1 MKPSSPASKKRKLV
15 IKFNTKKRMQQQES
29 KVDEEAPSAE
39 GDYESKQNADMIEC
53 SKIAK
58 VLMPPAEEVKEAAA
72 DSLIDGRNPAVG
84 AASSRSDDDG
94 SNYGKTLNSAGT
106 SASASPVP
114 PESGSA
120 ADDGK
125 AYSMARSGRK
135 AAKRAAEKIAVKK
148 HKPKKDEKNKMAEED
163 PWVQCDRCHKW
174 RHLPETVN
182 VESLPEHWF
191 CELNIY
197 DSRRNNCEAAEQ
209 TPKEVAKEKKR
220 AKKLAIMKLQFEHAQ
235 AAAEEVQEG
244 TKSKNKIGGRST
256 SPKNGSDKETEF
268 GVPEE
273 EAVLGDSIDAKGE
286 SITDDIFKSK
296 AKRGRP
302 RRDEKDKP
310 GKNKDEPVD
319 ETKKQEWVQCEK
331 CEKWRRLPPRISAE
345 DLPDVWFCS
354 MNTWDIHLA
363 TCTAIEDKHEASPVR
378 TAQYSEQ
385 SQIPTSFPSSGKLS
399 YRSLIFG
406 SGRIK
411 KNISERMRAQ
421 ESLFSTQDH
430 NDADMSMPPTVA
442 YANSKVFFNKSL
454 PKTTSY
460 DDEGAP
466 PPTSVFDIL
475 PYSRV
480 WQELN
485 NHAPI
490 FNAQNMV
497 AYNAV
502 GFENTF
508 CNADG
513 SMDQEAVDTLKA
525 MVYFSLGSNT
535 LVSHK
540 ILLDI
545 QCQDWD
551 VPPHWMELRLFCTI
565 EIITF
570 ILDELIKDGLVEV
583 ICESQSSN
591 LENAFYRRRLAQ
603 DVVGRH

>member
-1 MKPSSPASKKRKLV
+1 
-15 IKFNTKKRMQQQES
+15 MQQQES
-29 KVDEEAPSAE
+29 KVDEATAPTAE
-39 GDYESKQNADMIEC
+39 GDNESKQNADMIEC
-53 SKIAK
+53 SNMAK
-58 VLMPPAEEVKEAAA
+58 ELLPPAETVMEAAA
-72 DSLIDGRNPAVG
+72 DFFIGDRAT
-84 AASSRSDDDG
+84 SSKSDDDG
-94 SNYGKTLNSAGT
+94 SNYDKMLNSAGT
-106 SASASPVP
+106 SASTSPVP

-120 ADDGK
+120 ADDDK

-148 HKPKKDEKNKMAEED
+148 HKPKKDEKNKKAEED

-182 VESLPEHWF
+182 IESLPEHWF
-191 CELNIY
+191 CELNVY
-197 DSRRNNCEAAEQ
+197 DSKRNNCEAVEQ

-235 AAAEEVQEG
+235 AAAEEVVQEE
-244 TKSKNKIGGRST
+244 TKPKNKTGGRST

-268 GVPEE
+268 SVPEE
-273 EAVLGDSIDAKGE
+273 EPVLEDSIDAKGK
-286 SITDDIFKSK
+286 SITDDDEDVNTTPAFKSK

-302 RRDEKDKP
+302 RRDDKEKP
-310 GKNKDEPVD
+310 CKNKDEPVE

-363 TCTAIEDKHEASPVR
+363 TCTAVEDKHEASPAR

-421 ESLFSTQDH
+421 ESLFSTQDQ
-430 NDADMSMPPTVA
+430 NDADMSIPPTVA

-454 PKTTSY
+454 HKTTSY
-460 DDEGAP
+460 DDGGAP
-466 PPTSVFDIL
+466 PLTSVFDIL

-485 NHAPI
+485 NNASIFHAQSM
-490 FNAQNMV
+490 A
-497 AYNAV
+497 AYSAV
-502 GFENTF
+502 GYENKF
-508 CNADG
+508 CNTDG
-513 SMDQEAVDTLKA
+513 SMKQEAVDTLKA
-525 MVYFSLGSNT
+525 MVYFSLGANT

-551 VPPHWMELRLFCTI
+551 VPSHWMELRLYCTI

-603 DVVGRH
+603 DAGGH